1 MKRIKVIG
9 SAILALSVTAGLGYL
24 LYLGFK
30 AFVLFLASLD
40 STFAAALVAASAT
53 VVVSVLSVL
62 VANYLDR
69 RAEISNSL
77 RQQQIAVYQAI
88 IGLSFNIQ
96 YGDKLGKKFT
106 EQELLQRFADM
117 MPQLVTWGDA
127 GVIKSFTTFR
137 RDARSSG
144 GAISTMFAMEE
155 VYRAIR
161 KDLGHDD
168 NRLKKGDILGLF
180 INDIDKYL

>member
-1 MKRIKVIG
+1 M
-9 SAILALSVTAGLGYL
+9 
-24 LYLGFK
+24 
-30 AFVLFLASLD
+30 
-40 STFAAALVAASAT
+40 
-53 VVVSVLSVL
+53 
-62 VANYLDR
+62 
-69 RAEISNSL
+69 
-77 RQQQIAVYQAI
+77 YQAI